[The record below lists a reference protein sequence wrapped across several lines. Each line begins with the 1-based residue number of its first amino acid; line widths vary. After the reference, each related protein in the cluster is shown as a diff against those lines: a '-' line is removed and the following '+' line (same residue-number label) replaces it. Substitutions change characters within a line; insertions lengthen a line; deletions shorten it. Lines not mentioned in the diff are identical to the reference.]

1 MLAHR
6 KWFKWFIPLVIS
18 QNHSSYINS
27 TKKLQSTWSLSDHNC
42 LHFIQCIFHCFQ
54 GVRWHAISCSITLFS
69 TFLSRLLRALPPIA
83 AVKSFRSCLMLVLQI
98 SIILSKV
105 FLAKMLSFFS
115 PSICL
120 PSISCSKACAR
131 GVGIEWVVPS
141 AANFPWLYFPAW
153 GVLETHNCKWALL
166 KEEIYIY
173 VYVCVYVSS
182 S

>member
-1 MLAHR
+1 MRSRAPSLCS
-6 KWFKWFIPLVIS
+6 PL
-18 QNHSSYINS
+18 
-27 TKKLQSTWSLSDHNC
+27 
-42 LHFIQCIFHCFQ
+42 
-54 GVRWHAISCSITLFS
+54 
-69 TFLSRLLRALPPIA
+69 FLSRLLRALPPIA
-83 AVKSFRSCLMLVLQI
+83 AVKSFRSCLMLVFQI

-105 FLAKMLSFFS
+105 FLAKMLSFSS

-166 KEEIYIY
+166 KEEIYMYMYMY
-173 VYVCVYVSS
+173 VYMYQVLKPEIVCNILSVETATTYENILQQKH
-182 S
+182 